1 MGEEQGSRGAR
12 CCLPIVFACVF
23 GCVDMQLW
31 DVEAQA
37 RGVQISTISTLMPPE
52 PTFAER
58 AGETFFLVK
67 AVILARRGGTD
78 WMQVPH
84 TFVCPS
90 ARSPLR
96 ALLNAADELIP
107 ISLRILS
114 PTSFEKIGVGAYK
127 YAG

>member
-1 MGEEQGSRGAR
+1 MLAAAFQL
-12 CCLPIVFACVF
+12 CLLVFLAALTC
-23 GCVDMQLW
+23 QLW
-31 DVEAQA
+31 DFEAQA
-37 RGVQISTISTLMPPE
+37 RDVQISTISTLMPPE

-58 AGETFFLVK
+58 AGETFLVFQQ